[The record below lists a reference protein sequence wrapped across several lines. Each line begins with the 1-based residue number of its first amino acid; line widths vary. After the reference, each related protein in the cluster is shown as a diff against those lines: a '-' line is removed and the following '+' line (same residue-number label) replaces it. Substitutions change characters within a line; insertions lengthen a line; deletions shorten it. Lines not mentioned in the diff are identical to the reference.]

1 MCAVVVVVS
10 GQREAVLKRERETSR
25 RKCLALVSRFMACC
39 LKIQRSDVGQSNSLR
54 KREYSFRDRNETF
67 STVLDTFV
75 IRGAR
80 PRGVHWF
87 TFNYVFLRPRFQ
99 DDCVSFWN
107 VGVKRSRFLW
117 LLFLLLLF
125 FFFLTEMCLIVW
137 IKFGKVCCRF
147 LIKFLI
153 FITNLTI

>member
-1 MCAVVVVVS
+1 MEMRKEGTYVCDRGACWWRLRKCAQLCVVS
-10 GQREAVLKRERETSR
+10 GQRSIKEGKGDFETKTLS
-25 RKCLALVSRFMACC
+25 ARFMACC

-54 KREYSFRDRNETF
+54 KREYSFRDQNTF

-99 DDCVSFWN
+99 NDCVSFWN
-107 VGVKRSRFLW
+107 VGVKRSRFLQ
-117 LLFLLLLF
+117 LLLLF
-125 FFFLTEMCLIVW
+125 FFF
-137 IKFGKVCCRF
+137 F
-147 LIKFLI
+147 
-153 FITNLTI
+153 